1 MLYHLKPTGRAGIVL
16 ANGSMSSTQNNEGI
30 IRTAMV
36 EADVIEVMVAL
47 PSQLFF
53 NTQIPACLW
62 FLVKQK
68 TKRKG
73 EVLFIDARKMATM
86 ISKVQSELTDSA
98 IHKIEETVTAWRGEG
113 GEYQD
118 VAGFCRSVEL
128 SEIAKHGNVL
138 TPGRY
143 VGAQEV
149 EDDEEA
155 FSEKMEKL
163 SKRLSI
169 QIDEGIELDLMIRNQ
184 LRKLGYAA

>member
-1 MLYHLKPTGRAGIVL
+1 
-16 ANGSMSSTQNNEGI
+16 
-30 IRTAMV
+30 MV